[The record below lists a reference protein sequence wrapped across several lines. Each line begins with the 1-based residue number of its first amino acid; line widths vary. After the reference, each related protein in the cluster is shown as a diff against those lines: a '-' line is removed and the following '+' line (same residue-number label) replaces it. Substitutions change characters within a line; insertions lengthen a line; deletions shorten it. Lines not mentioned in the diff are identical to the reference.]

1 MAHADSLTFVLI
13 LAVIT
18 LVNGVP
24 YSLSHREHRTSFQDL
39 SQDEFVQDLRSLRSG
54 HAPIQIDD
62 KGHSRKNGNIL
73 WGLENKWRQLRCI
86 VQASPVAEFQWKFRG
101 LSIDPDA
108 ADRNILATLGEYT
121 CRASNELGASE
132 RNFFLSR
139 ASKPP
144 TPDFDTIVVPNSG
157 ILVSVTGFHNRHRK
171 NLHIIQTRGFVD
183 KDELGEILPIKGYAL
198 QFRKMASCDP
208 WTNIT
213 FHSEKKFL
221 RHHLVPG
228 TLYRM
233 RLAARTEGGIGEFS
247 AARTVNYRLP
257 DDKESD
263 DADEETGTE
272 DPAVDLSSISDS
284 RRSSEYSDE
293 SSRSVENNDPTSST
307 DS

>member
-1 MAHADSLTFVLI
+1 MDKYYV
-13 LAVIT
+13 
-18 LVNGVP
+18 
-24 YSLSHREHRTSFQDL
+24 
-39 SQDEFVQDLRSLRSG
+39 SLRKKLVRHIKILNSLE
-54 HAPIQIDD
+54 IFLI
-62 KGHSRKNGNIL
+62 GN
-73 WGLENKWRQLRCI
+73 
-86 VQASPVAEFQWKFRG
+86 
-101 LSIDPDA
+101 LSIF
-108 ADRNILATLGEYT
+108 
-121 CRASNELGASE
+121 SE
-132 RNFFLSR
+132 
-139 ASKPP
+139 
-144 TPDFDTIVVPNSG
+144 
-157 ILVSVTGFHNRHRK
+157 
-171 NLHIIQTRGFVD
+171 
-183 KDELGEILPIKGYAL
+183 
-198 QFRKMASCDP
+198 
-208 WTNIT
+208 
-213 FHSEKKFL
+213 FL